1 MKISKRDDF
10 SLIFM
15 SVLAQNAGLE
25 KFVSLSYVARQTHLS
40 ALFLKHIALS
50 LKNKGLIESREGI
63 AGGYKLAKNPSQI
76 TVAEIITDSRNDC
89 IDLSC
94 NHRQCRVNKHDCPC
108 YPFWNKV
115 GREVLSVLQKI
126 TLSDFIKQ

>member
-1 MKISKRDDF
+1 MKISRRDDF

-15 SVLAQNAGLE
+15 SVLAKNEGPA
-25 KFVSLSYVARQTHLS
+25 KFISLSDIARQTHLS

-50 LKNKGLIESREGI
+50 LKNKGLVESREGI
-63 AGGYKLAKNPSQI
+63 AGGYKLSKHPNQI
-76 TVAEIITDSRNDC
+76 TVAEIISEERNNC

-94 NHRQCRVNKHDCPC
+94 NHRQCRINKKDCPC
-108 YPFWNKV
+108 YPFWTKV
-115 GREVLSVLQKI
+115 GREMLSVLEKI